1 MIKDKLLRLKE
12 ADIDVPESTEYIAL
26 DFSEEN
32 IGAALLKNKNFD
44 CTLTTLENEF
54 NNPIHILSKFLPNS
68 SSDFNNNQLT
78 NLQTYLNAAAQ
89 SASLHEMAKNF
100 EQAEKEILNSA
111 NFIPIHHP
119 IKIFAHTKK
128 FDGIFLDPSC
138 KLLIFSS
145 INPIS

>member
-1 MIKDKLLRLKE
+1 MQNWQQNLNLYLKVDLCDNETYLKKLQ
-12 ADIDVPESTEYIAL
+12 
-26 DFSEEN
+26 
-32 IGAALLKNKNFD
+32 NKNFD